1 MRRDDRNEA
10 SAACPPHVP
19 RMDRQIRGVSRKSG
33 LGVCSDK
40 ADTFGKNVLIF
51 RSRAVLDKNLTIGQH
66 PKNVARRKAA
76 LREPATAWKG

>member
-1 MRRDDRNEA
+1 M
-10 SAACPPHVP
+10 
-19 RMDRQIRGVSRKSG
+19 
-33 LGVCSDK
+33 GVCSDK
-40 ADTFGKNVLIF
+40 ADTFAKNVLIF